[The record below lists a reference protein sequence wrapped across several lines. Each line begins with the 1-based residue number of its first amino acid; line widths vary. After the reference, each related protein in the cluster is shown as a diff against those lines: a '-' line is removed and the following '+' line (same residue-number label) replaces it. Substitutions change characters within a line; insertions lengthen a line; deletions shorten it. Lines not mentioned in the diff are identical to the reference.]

1 MSIPVWKSF
10 MEEEMFV
17 LSQNASWSLVTHP
30 PRKLLLVVVGYYEVL
45 GDGSIE
51 HLKAHLVAKGY
62 S

>member
-1 MSIPVWKSF
+1 

-17 LSQNASWSLVTHP
+17 PSQNASWSLVTHP

-45 GDGSIE
+45 GDGFIE